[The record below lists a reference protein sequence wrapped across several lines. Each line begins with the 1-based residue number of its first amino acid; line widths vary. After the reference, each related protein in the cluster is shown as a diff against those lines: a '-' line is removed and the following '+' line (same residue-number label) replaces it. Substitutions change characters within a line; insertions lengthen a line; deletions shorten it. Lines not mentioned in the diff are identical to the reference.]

1 MYVSRSWA
9 DLAPIFGS
17 RPLVGSFEVPVG
29 SNSNVWFFPG
39 PCAAVTFPILVQ
51 NDLFRLIFTIFD
63 LSRPLEG
70 RLAHYLRVRA
80 RYGCRGVC
88 GGSDWLGGGPVQPER
103 YKQIA
108 KIGHSGL
115 FSDWGVSFLP
125 QKQ

>member
-9 DLAPIFGS
+9 DLP
-17 RPLVGSFEVPVG
+17 PLVGSFEVTVG
-29 SNSNVWFFPG
+29 SNSNFGFFPG
-39 PCAAVTFPILVQ
+39 HCAAVTFPILVQ

-88 GGSDWLGGGPVQPER
+88 GGVGLAWWGAVQPEI
-103 YKQIA
+103 YK
-108 KIGHSGL
+108 
-115 FSDWGVSFLP
+115 
-125 QKQ
+125 